1 MENEGFGVFNNSS
14 LLFLLVIVIDYTKKD
29 MAISFSTENLD
40 FELED
45 KVKVK
50 KWISEIIKAQG
61 KKVGQIGY
69 LFCDDAYLIEVNR
82 TYLNHDTYTDI
93 ITFDYV
99 VGDMIS
105 GDIMISVERVKENAL
120 QFNTSFEQEL
130 HRVIIHGV
138 LHLLGQ
144 MDKSES
150 EAAEMRKKEEA
161 ALVLWNTVV

>member
-1 MENEGFGVFNNSS
+1 MKIPSP
-14 LLFLLVIVIDYTKKD
+14 LLFFLIFVFSYTKKD

-45 KVKVK
+45 KAKVK
-50 KWISEIIKAQG
+50 KWISEVVTAQG
-61 KKVGQIGY
+61 KKVGKIGY
-69 LFCDDAYLIEVNR
+69 LFCDDAYLIEANR

-99 VGDMIS
+99 VGDIIS
-105 GDIMISVERVKENAL
+105 GDIMICVERVKENAS

-144 MDKSES
+144 KDKTES

>member
-1 MENEGFGVFNNSS
+1 MKIPSP
-14 LLFLLVIVIDYTKKD
+14 LLFFLIFVINYTKKD
-29 MAISFSTENLD
+29 MAISFSTANLD

-45 KVKVK
+45 KAKVK
-50 KWISEIIKAQG
+50 KWVSEVVKAQG

-99 VGDMIS
+99 VGDIIS
-105 GDIMISVERVKENAL
+105 GDIMISVERVKENAS

-144 MDKSES
+144 KDKTES

>member
-1 MENEGFGVFNNSS
+1 MDIWNHKGTRE
-14 LLFLLVIVIDYTKKD
+14 
-29 MAISFSTENLD
+29 
-40 FELED
+40 
-45 KVKVK
+45 
-50 KWISEIIKAQG
+50 
-61 KKVGQIGY
+61 KVGQIGY

-150 EAAEMRKKEEA
+150 EAAEMRKKEES